1 MILHEANDLG
11 FEIKNQI
18 IDLKDSY
25 GLSPLYLL
33 CEEGFKT
40 LPKNLTGKENTKASD
55 ELFKNYDSYVDES
68 KALDINFI

>member
-1 MILHEANDLG
+1 MIVHEANDLG

-40 LPKNLTGKENTKASD
+40 LPKNLTNKENTKASD
-55 ELFKNYDSYVDES
+55 ELFNYDSDVGEN
-68 KALDINFI
+68 KAMDINFI

>member
-1 MILHEANDLG
+1 MIVHEANDLG
-11 FEIKNQI
+11 FKNQI

-40 LPKNLTGKENTKASD
+40 LPKNFTDKENTKASD
-55 ELFKNYDSYVDES
+55 ELFNYDSDVGEN
-68 KALDINFI
+68 KAMDINFI